1 MHIELNKLPMFW
13 KAIKDRNELR
23 RLDPVKQ
30 RLKKLQNKDNNY
42 NFEILRQRMTN
53 EGLTYA
59 DLDEDEQKFYK
70 KMDIYNYKLKCPM
83 NQLCEISVTS
93 TKPYT
98 KTYPMSKFF
107 VKFENKNRT
116 KSRKVEK
123 LIEDYQLKIYD
134 YNTNPERDNDQ
145 ILLLSD
151 DFDEMIKDIQ
161 KLYISSNYLGLMS

>member
-1 MHIELNKLPMFW
+1 MKEEN
-13 KAIKDRNELR
+13 
-23 RLDPVKQ
+23 
-30 RLKKLQNKDNNY
+30 
-42 NFEILRQRMTN
+42 
-53 EGLTYA
+53 LTYA

-70 KMDIYNYKLKCPM
+70 KMDIYNYELKCPM

-98 KTYPMSKFF
+98 KTYLMSKFF
-107 VKFENKNRT
+107 MKFENKNRT

-134 YNTNPERDNDQ
+134 YNKNPEKENDQ